1 MQIDEKG
8 MVYEGDNLA
17 DYFTW
22 LGAAMPAMPAIPT
35 TSAAPAA
42 SAISP
47 PT

>member
-17 DYFTW
+17 DYFKW
-22 LGAAMPAMPAIPT
+22 LGAAMPAMPT